1 MLNNKQFE
9 DMVCKQCDRYLEENE
24 DSDIKDMIKYII
36 RKVEYLEI
44 KLNDERL
51 DIINTLVKSIF

>member
-9 DMVCKQCDRYLEENE
+9 DVVCLQCDKYLEEKD
-24 DSDIKDMIKYII
+24 DSDLVDMMKYII

-51 DIINTLVKSIF
+51 DIINTLVRSIF

>member
-9 DMVCKQCDRYLEENE
+9 DIVCLQCDKYLEENE
-24 DSDIKDMIKYII
+24 DSDVKDMIKYII
-36 RKVEYLEI
+36 RKVEYLGV
-44 KLNDERL
+44 KLNDERI